1 MYEKHFQLRERP
13 FSLSPDPDYLYP
25 SRVHKEALG
34 YLRYG
39 IEGHAGFVVITGEI
53 GSGKTTMLQS
63 LLGRLDRNTTV
74 ARIVNTMLEP
84 RELLESILLDFGI
97 DPTGMSKP
105 VILHTLA
112 DFLVRQRQAG
122 RLALLV
128 IDEAQNLS
136 LPALEE
142 IRMLSNL
149 ETEKSKLLQIVMVG
163 QPELR
168 EKLRLPQLEQ
178 LRQRITVSYH
188 LQPLDADDTERYI
201 NHRLKRAAIGAPL
214 EFPPDVTALIH
225 ERSRGVPRIIN
236 VIGDATLLFA
246 YGLDRRG
253 VDQTIAQEALAEL
266 DATGVLAS
274 YQSEGE
280 RAAVAS
286 SFAVSEAAEAMRL
299 ADSVRRREHEMV
311 ERERQLRDRE
321 QAITAQQRIVEE
333 QARLLA
339 SHSARTGSATA
350 TAEAPV
356 RAVPALSGRPSPSAP
371 GRPRVTAPE
380 PRRATADG
388 RQPVTRAV
396 PAHVRVQSAPAGLR
410 NDELGWWGR
419 LRRVL
424 FGADGPGARA

>member
-1 MYEKHFQLRERP
+1 
-13 FSLSPDPDYLYP
+13 
-25 SRVHKEALG
+25 
-34 YLRYG
+34 
-39 IEGHAGFVVITGEI
+39 
-53 GSGKTTMLQS
+53 
-63 LLGRLDRNTTV
+63 
-74 ARIVNTMLEP
+74 
-84 RELLESILLDFGI
+84 
-97 DPTGMSKP
+97 
-105 VILHTLA
+105 
-112 DFLVRQRQAG
+112 
-122 RLALLV
+122 
-128 IDEAQNLS
+128 
-136 LPALEE
+136 
-142 IRMLSNL
+142 
-149 ETEKSKLLQIVMVG
+149 
-163 QPELR
+163 
-168 EKLRLPQLEQ
+168 
-178 LRQRITVSYH
+178 
-188 LQPLDADDTERYI
+188 
-201 NHRLKRAAIGAPL
+201 
-214 EFPPDVTALIH
+214 
-225 ERSRGVPRIIN
+225 VPRIIN

>member
-1 MYEKHFQLRERP
+1 
-13 FSLSPDPDYLYP
+13 
-25 SRVHKEALG
+25 
-34 YLRYG
+34 
-39 IEGHAGFVVITGEI
+39 
-53 GSGKTTMLQS
+53 
-63 LLGRLDRNTTV
+63 
-74 ARIVNTMLEP
+74 MLEP